1 MTTALDVPR
10 LGSTAARIFTPPLPG
25 HCHSGN
31 DYKNAVLRVDAEGE
45 QYWCGHTHMY
55 GMTCRDTFGY
65 DCIEFLENIV
75 GWVLLP
81 WQKWLYIHALEK
93 GPASEKGLDGVG
105 FRFDTLVITVA
116 RQNGKTR
123 WLKGLGLWRLF
134 LDGLGRATPTR
145 PAARLALIA
154 AQNLDYAETM
164 LSEVVE
170 EVRDNRF
177 LKSEL
182 INHKE
187 TNGKHRMILSGRRLW
202 RAATASRRGGRSLS
216 ADVVILDELREH
228 LGWEAWNAIT
238 PTTNAR
244 PYGQVVC
251 ASNAGDA
258 RSIVLRSLKDQAT
271 QKIDNS
277 DTADS
282 KTGYYEWSVPM
293 DVDPSS
299 PEYWWLANP
308 AMGWLTDEYGNPTFT
323 LETLLGKYENMQFTN
338 MPGFRTEY
346 LCQWVDTLVPGV
358 IPREHWQGTIDPK
371 SCRDPEATIYA
382 AVDVDYNRSKA
393 YISVAGR
400 RADGHLHFE
409 VVAAMRGTEG
419 VIPWFNDIRPG
430 TTTPRKS
437 QFLAV
442 AVQVRGA
449 PVSDLVEPMKAAGIP
464 VLEWGGQDLATG
476 TARFFDHLKQRT
488 ARHRPQPILDRSAEG
503 TVARHLGDSIVL
515 DRRGSPVDAAPLIAC
530 AAAVWAESVGPKAK
544 PNPQISG
551 WDEDEIAR
559 WEAEAQNGDG
569 W

>member
-1 MTTALDVPR
+1 VTTALEVPR
-10 LGSTAARIFTPPLPG
+10 LGAEQARVATPPLPMHVHPEDECG
-25 HCHSGN
+25 Q
-31 DYKNAVLRVDAEGE
+31 VLLTDSDGKTH
-45 QYWCGHTHMY
+45 WCGHTHMY
-55 GMTCRDTFGY
+55 GMTCKDTFGFA
-65 DCIEFLENIV
+65 CIKFLEQIL
-75 GWVLLP
+75 GWKLLP
-81 WQKWLYIHALEK
+81 WQRWLYIHALEK
-93 GPASEKGLDGVG
+93 SPSGRG

-134 LDGLGRATPTR
+134 LDETGRATPTC

-170 EVRDNRF
+170 EVRDNRI
-177 LKSEL
+177 LKWEL

-202 RAATASRRGGRSLS
+202 RAATASRRGGRSLT
-216 ADVVILDELREH
+216 ADIVILDELREH

-238 PTTNAR
+238 PTTIAR

-271 QKIDNS
+271 QKINNN
-277 DTADS
+277 DTDDS

-293 DVDPSS
+293 DVEPGDPA
-299 PEYWWLANP
+299 YWWLANP
-308 AMGWLTDEYGNPTFT
+308 AMGWLTDEYGNQPFT

-346 LCQWVDTLVPGV
+346 LCQWVDTLQPGI
-358 IPREHWQGTIDPK
+358 IPLEHWKGTMDPN
-371 SCRDPEATIYA
+371 SCRAPDATVYA
-382 AVDVDYNRSKA
+382 CVDVDYNRSKA
-393 YISVAGR
+393 YISIAAR
-400 RADGHLHFE
+400 RSDGKLHFE
-409 VVAAMRGTEG
+409 VVAAMRGTEA
-419 VIPWFNDIRPG
+419 VIPWFNDVRPG
-430 TTTPRKS
+430 TTTPRK
-437 QFLAV
+437 QLFAAV

-464 VLEWGGQDLATG
+464 VLEWGGSDLATG

-488 ARHRPQPILDRSAEG
+488 AEHRPQPVLDRSAEG
-503 TVARHLGDSIVL
+503 TVARNLGDSMVL
-515 DRRGSPVDAAPLIAC
+515 DRRGSPVDAAPLVSC
-530 AAAVWAESVGPKAK
+530 AGAVWAESMGAPEK
-544 PNPQISG
+544 PNPQIHA

-559 WEAEAQNGDG
+559 WEAEAQNGDS